1 MTERSL
7 TDTERMQAVERLD
20 RDEIHRVLEDE
31 LGVDIPLEVW
41 EELSEGDVLIYL
53 GHLSG
58 CIGVGFDDLLE
69 AVGIHVT
76 DEEGV
81 SDEV

>member
-1 MTERSL
+1 MTERPY
-7 TDTERMQAVERLD
+7 TDTDPTQTVQRLD

-41 EELSEGDVLIYL
+41 EELSDGDVLLYL

-58 CIGVGFDDLLE
+58 CIGVGFEDLLE
-69 AVGIHVT
+69 AVGVNVN
-76 DEEGV
+76 DEKGSE
-81 SDEV
+81 